1 MVKYDALIHDRK
13 FFEPAH
19 IKERQELYKF
29 TQAVKVETFLWDL
42 ELYGQLQRALGDQV
56 VLKGGAAAQ
65 LFIPTE
71 RQRTSVDIDV
81 IYLGTKD
88 RLEEA
93 LTKIHKDF
101 GEDEVYFKFNKH
113 TPKNPKT
120 ILPLETYFVPIP
132 AAINAD
138 STSNIKVDF
147 HLMESLGLEVREV
160 ENAAAFVI
168 PLGFN
173 PICLSPASLLGD
185 KLLTLAQGSV
195 GIPPDREDDIVK
207 QLYDLEYLTKNVN
220 SEDTSAMNLAMTT
233 LFEREIA
240 HRSEKVGLDQA
251 HQDSIRLLER
261 YSTVNSPKP
270 DELARTATRNFR
282 GNYEP
287 KPFRSSMDWEV
298 TAKRL
303 QFLVRCIASNPEQAL
318 VNLKEADEIEARIEL
333 KGNERR
339 IEIRQAL
346 SEDFVTLLRGE
357 HRMETAKRL
366 KNTSPERLLWEVLRP
381 SRLSDIQ
388 SLITPRATSA

>member
-1 MVKYDALIHDRK
+1 
-13 FFEPAH
+13 
-19 IKERQELYKF
+19 
-29 TQAVKVETFLWDL
+29 
-42 ELYGQLQRALGDQV
+42 
-56 VLKGGAAAQ
+56 
-65 LFIPTE
+65 
-71 RQRTSVDIDV
+71 
-81 IYLGTKD
+81 
-88 RLEEA
+88 
-93 LTKIHKDF
+93 
-101 GEDEVYFKFNKH
+101 
-113 TPKNPKT
+113 
-120 ILPLETYFVPIP
+120 
-132 AAINAD
+132 
-138 STSNIKVDF
+138 
-147 HLMESLGLEVREV
+147 
-160 ENAAAFVI
+160 
-168 PLGFN
+168 
-173 PICLSPASLLGD
+173 
-185 KLLTLAQGSV
+185 
-195 GIPPDREDDIVK
+195 VK